1 LNNRGGPADFVAV
14 LMLLKWLRYEGKKK
28 LKVKTF
34 LEKNEK
40 ISLENGLFTFR
51 IIMSVNDIS
60 YALLACE
67 SSVRN
72 GILA

>member
-1 LNNRGGPADFVAV
+1 L
-14 LMLLKWLRYEGKKK
+14 KKK

-34 LEKNEK
+34 LGKNEK
-40 ISLENGLFTFR
+40 ISLENGLSTFR
-51 IIMSVNDIS
+51 IIMSVNDTN